1 MFETLD
7 PTLDAV
13 SRTCSTTRLITLR
26 AAGALRRTAIPAAV
40 AAPAAAVT
48 TAARFATFLIAF
60 FRLVFAAPLRPA
72 AERFA
77 DVELRFAALF
87 RALLFRALLLRAL
100 LFFALLF
107 FALLFF
113 AAPRLAERFF
123 EDFLDDFLDD
133 RPALREDFLV
143 LLPEE
148 DLFLDAMRYLSLA
161 ERMMAVALLDRVD
174 R

>member
-1 MFETLD
+1 MFATLD

-26 AAGALRRTAIPAAV
+26 AAGALRRTATVAAV
-40 AAPAAAVT
+40 AAPAAAVA
-48 TAARFATFLIAF
+48 TAALFTTFLIAF

-77 DVELRFAALF
+77 DVERRFAALF
-87 RALLFRALLLRAL
+87 RALLLR
-100 LFFALLF
+100 ALLF

-123 EDFLDDFLDD
+123 EDDLALRDDFL
-133 RPALREDFLV
+133 

-148 DLFLDAMRYLSLA
+148 DLFLDAMRYLSLV